1 MIFTSHVVLLHLVLV
16 ALTSAESY
24 YSSTGLDSPDL
35 ARTFLTKVKR
45 QSYRKK
51 VMCSANV
58 IPYPLNGIRVCQG
71 NDETSNT
78 ARSYYDNFSIRQ
90 YYVNTAAVSQFLLGI
105 EYKKPLAKL
114 SYKKAKIQY
123 YNLLLTAS
131 LRVRKKDAKCQ
142 KSKISLLG
150 FVELVETDV
159 TWLRGKNGITQ
170 YTGKNL
176 AQNDHL
182 QYVMTKSNS
191 QQRTMFANDSTWAR
205 TIVIPLNTDYMVPLK
220 YESSEIMEVDFANH
234 PDTEKYERLI
244 EKKIFL
250 VQTNLY
256 NEVTEVLAGV
266 GVMTYVKYETIGVTA
281 IPQLN
286 LVKNHGLIQQ
296 ISNPEKYASVITNL
310 NKKGSESNRDRSLMN
325 KEHLPSSIG
334 DTTLNPIP
342 GNIRIYTE

>member
-1 MIFTSHVVLLHLVLV
+1 MKTLSLVVLLVLV
-16 ALTSAESY
+16 AVASTESS
-24 YSSTGLDSPDL
+24 YSSAKSSDL
-35 ARTFLTKVKR
+35 AQSFLTKVKR
-45 QSYRKK
+45 QSYRTKG
-51 VMCSANV
+51 MCSANV
-58 IPYPLNGIRVCQG
+58 IPYPLNGIRVQQG

-78 ARSYYDNFSIRQ
+78 ARSYYDSFSVKQQ
-90 YYVNTAAVSQFLLGI
+90 YIKNNAVVSQFHVGI
-105 EYKKPLAKL
+105 EYKEPLAKL

-131 LRVRKKDAKCQ
+131 LRVRKKDTECH

-150 FVELVETDV
+150 FVELVKTDV
-159 TWLRGKNGITQ
+159 AWLRGKNGITQ

-205 TIVIPLNTDYMVPLK
+205 TIVIPLNADYMVPLK
-220 YESSEIMEVDFANH
+220 YESSEIIEVDFAKH
-234 PDTEKYERLI
+234 PDTEKYERLT

-266 GVMTYVKYETIGVTA
+266 DAMMYVKYETIGVTN

-286 LVKNHGLIQQ
+286 LIKNHGLIQQ

-310 NKKGSESNRDRSLMN
+310 NKKGSGSSRDRSLMN

-342 GNIRIYTE
+342 ENIHIYTE